1 MCVFGCWW
9 GGEGVSTATNR
20 GVGDVCVCVCVSEG
34 GGGVNARNVKGTRWT
49 ETPQGLAVLT
59 GISNE
64 VPVQRT
70 ETVPLG

>member
-1 MCVFGCWW
+1 MCVCWGV
-9 GGEGVSTATNR
+9 GGEGR
-20 GVGDVCVCVCVSEG
+20 GFQLQLTGEWEMCVCVCVSEG